1 MNNSSTSGALRSNRQ
16 REKNRV
22 TNKSQL
28 DIYNK
33 VLSKI
38 HLDVLVE
45 KKGGGGR
52 GRQVRKEVGK
62 IRVTFTS
69 YLKTTN

>member
-1 MNNSSTSGALRSNRQ
+1 MNNSSTPGALRSNRQ

-38 HLDVLVE
+38 HLDLLVE
-45 KKGGGGR
+45 KKGGGE
-52 GRQVRKEVGK
+52 RQVRKEVGK

>member
-1 MNNSSTSGALRSNRQ
+1 MNNSSTPGALRSNRQ

-45 KKGGGGR
+45 KKRGGE
-52 GRQVRKEVGK
+52 RQVRKEVGK

>member
-1 MNNSSTSGALRSNRQ
+1 MNNSSTPGALRSNRQ

-38 HLDVLVE
+38 HLDVLVG
-45 KKGGGGR
+45 KKRGGE
-52 GRQVRKEVGK
+52 RQVRKEVGK

>member
-1 MNNSSTSGALRSNRQ
+1 MNNSSTPGALRTNRQ

-38 HLDVLVE
+38 HLDVLVK
-45 KKGGGGR
+45 KKGGE
-52 GRQVRKEVGK
+52 RQVRKEVGK

>member
-1 MNNSSTSGALRSNRQ
+1 MNNSSTPGALRSNRQ

-38 HLDVLVE
+38 HLDVLVKKKRGE
-45 KKGGGGR
+45 KTG
-52 GRQVRKEVGK
+52 KEGSWENSGNLH
-62 IRVTFTS
+62 IIPE
-69 YLKTTN
+69 NN

>member
-1 MNNSSTSGALRSNRQ
+1 MNNSSTPGALRSNRQ

-38 HLDVLVE
+38 HLDVLVK
-45 KKGGGGR
+45 KKGGA
-52 GRQVRKEVGK
+52 RQVRKEVGK
-62 IRVTFTS
+62 IQVTFTS

>member
-1 MNNSSTSGALRSNRQ
+1 MNNSSTPGALRSNRQ

-45 KKGGGGR
+45 KKGGGKTG
-52 GRQVRKEVGK
+52 KEGSWENSGNLH
-62 IRVTFTS
+62 IIPE
-69 YLKTTN
+69 NN

>member
-1 MNNSSTSGALRSNRQ
+1 MNNSSTPGALRSNRQ

-38 HLDVLVE
+38 HLDVLVG
-45 KKGGGGR
+45 KKRGGGE
-52 GRQVRKEVGK
+52 RQVRKEVGK

>member
-1 MNNSSTSGALRSNRQ
+1 MNNSSTPGALRSNRQ

-38 HLDVLVE
+38 HLDVLVG
-45 KKGGGGR
+45 KKRGGGKTG
-52 GRQVRKEVGK
+52 KEGSWENSGNLH
-62 IRVTFTS
+62 IIPE
-69 YLKTTN
+69 NN

>member
-1 MNNSSTSGALRSNRQ
+1 MNNSSTPGALRSNRQ

-38 HLDVLVE
+38 HLDVLVKK
-45 KKGGGGR
+45 KKGGK
-52 GRQVRKEVGK
+52 RQVRKEVGK

>member
-1 MNNSSTSGALRSNRQ
+1 MNNSSTPGALRSNRQ

-45 KKGGGGR
+45 KKGGGGEDR
-52 GRQVRKEVGK
+52 
-62 IRVTFTS
+62 
-69 YLKTTN
+69 

>member
-1 MNNSSTSGALRSNRQ
+1 MNNSSTPGALQSNRQ

-45 KKGGGGR
+45 KKRGGGKDR
-52 GRQVRKEVGK
+52 
-62 IRVTFTS
+62 
-69 YLKTTN
+69 

>member
-1 MNNSSTSGALRSNRQ
+1 MNNSSTPGALRSNRQ

-45 KKGGGGR
+45 KKRGGGGKT
-52 GRQVRKEVGK
+52 GKEGSWENSGNLH
-62 IRVTFTS
+62 IIPE
-69 YLKTTN
+69 NN